1 MCGYCIEGGVALS
14 FIENENSSNNEEL
27 ENNWLSIYIQ
37 ESSHFPEIIGKL
49 KNFDNFQG
57 SIDVA
62 FCRLWEVLLNQEN
75 SGIYHCL
82 VNEYGAKAVNKYLA
96 SMKNNYHNESWKS
109 LGDNEL
115 YINGDR
121 LEQYL
126 GSVNQLIEDSE
137 STLKSY
143 LEFWICGKNK
153 EISDPQKRLEETGIM
168 DPIEDTTP
176 KDWDSFYILFPV
188 VFFSF
193 LIIKR
198 FKNDSEILRRIALE
212 SPHDVPDFL
221 GYDLWLQRKAFI
233 VCVKNYGIQFV
244 LDNYDDIRLELIY
257 YALLKDSICA
267 EDLNALNNHI
277 SSNEH
282 WVNGVDSDSVV
293 ELINSLKSIA

>member
-1 MCGYCIEGGVALS
+1 MCGYCIEGAVALN
-14 FIENENSSNNEEL
+14 FIENENSLNNEEL
-27 ENNWLSIYIQ
+27 ENNWISIYIQ
-37 ESSHFPEIIGKL
+37 ESRHFPEIISKL

-62 FCRLWEVLLNQEN
+62 FYRLWEALLNQEN
-75 SGIYHCL
+75 SGIYHCI
-82 VNEYGAKAVNKYLA
+82 VNDYGVKAVNNYLT
-96 SMKNNYHNESWKS
+96 SLRSNCHNEGWKS
-109 LGDNEL
+109 LADSEL
-115 YINGDR
+115 YINADR

-143 LEFWICGKNK
+143 LELWISGKNK

-168 DPIEDTTP
+168 DPIENTTP
-176 KDWDSFYILFPV
+176 KDWGNFYTLFPN

-221 GYDLWLQRKAFI
+221 GYDLWLQRKAF
-233 VCVKNYGIQFV
+233 VFCVKNHGLQFV
-244 LDNYDDIRLELIY
+244 LDNYNDIRLELIY

-267 EDLNALNNHI
+267 EDLDVLKNHI
-277 SSNEH
+277 SSHEH